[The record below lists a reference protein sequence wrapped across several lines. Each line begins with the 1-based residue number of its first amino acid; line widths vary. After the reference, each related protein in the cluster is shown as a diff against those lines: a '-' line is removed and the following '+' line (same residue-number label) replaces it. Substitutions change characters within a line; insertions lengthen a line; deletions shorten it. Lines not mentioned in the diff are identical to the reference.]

1 VVRLYGWLRLFADND
16 RTPAGVGVLNQ
27 ACELVRLCNT
37 WEIAI
42 YSAALIA
49 ASTRLIAKDTATFPF
64 VHREMFTLVAGLALV
79 SCVAL
84 YSGIKTAILFSLQN
98 TINDTRIAR
107 FSIVILIVSL
117 MFSTLVF
124 LLDQQRVKPDVI
136 GILAHQEKQLDND
149 FDKTGTPQ

>member
-1 VVRLYGWLRLFADND
+1 MNWYDFVVHGEF
-16 RTPAGVGVLNQ
+16 V
-27 ACELVRLCNT
+27 
-37 WEIAI
+37 I

-49 ASTRLIAKDTATFPF
+49 ASTRLISKDTATFPF
-64 VHREMFTLVAGLALV
+64 VHREMFTLAAILALV

-117 MFSTLVF
+117 LFSTLVF
-124 LLDQQRVKPDVI
+124 LLDQQRFKPDVI
-136 GILAHQEKQLDND
+136 GIVAQQEKQLGND
-149 FDKTGTPQ
+149 FDKLGNPQ